1 MARYTV
7 VIDPE
12 PDGSA
17 YNVVVPAL
25 PGCYTWG
32 ETFEEALRMARE
44 AIAGHIV
51 ALAELGEPVPVE
63 TAASVVTGVDVD
75 VDVPAA

>member
-32 ETFEEALRMARE
+32 ETIEEALRMARE
-44 AIAGHIV
+44 AITSHIG
-51 ALAELGEPVPVE
+51 ALKQLGEPVPVE
-63 TAASVVTGVDVD
+63 TAAPVVTGVDVD
-75 VDVPAA
+75 VPAA

>member
-17 YNVVVPAL
+17 YNVSVPAL

-32 ETFEEALRMARE
+32 ETLDEALRMARE
-44 AIAGHIV
+44 AIAGHV
-51 ALAELGEPVPVE
+51 AALIELGEPVPTETEAPFVTAVE
-63 TAASVVTGVDVD
+63 

>member
-1 MARYTV
+1 MTRYTI

-17 YNVVVPAL
+17 FNVFVPAL

-32 ETFEEALRMARE
+32 ETVEEALHMARE
-44 AIAGHIV
+44 AITGHIA
-51 ALAELGEPVPVE
+51 ALMAQGETVPVE
-63 TAASVVTGVDVD
+63 KAAPFVTGVDI
-75 VDVPAA
+75 DVPAA

>member
-17 YNVVVPAL
+17 HNVSVPAL

-32 ETFEEALRMARE
+32 ETIEEALRMARE
-44 AIAGHIV
+44 AIASHIA
-51 ALAELGEPVPVE
+51 ALTDLGEPVPVE
-63 TAASVVTGVDVD
+63 TAAPVVTGVDVD
-75 VDVPAA
+75 VPAA

>member
-17 YNVVVPAL
+17 YNVSVPAL

-32 ETFEEALRMARE
+32 ETIEEALRMARE
-44 AIAGHIV
+44 AITGHIA

-63 TAASVVTGVDVD
+63 TAAPVVTGVDVD
-75 VDVPAA
+75 VPAA